1 MSRII
6 KETTVYGGP
15 RTSGYATMATL
26 HQNQSVTAIF
36 KELDFLFVEYDG
48 VNRTKRRGYVLARDV
63 QLQESVRTY
72 TALATN
78 KAIRVVVTS
87 AAVFEGPAFSGYMKL
102 GSFSENAFISFLG
115 IKENDFALVE
125 MKNHAGVVR
134 GYFYA
139 NYLRTFSNRVGS
151 IISDTNS
158 TGYLS
163 PLNKFTA
170 GQCTW
175 YCWGRA
181 YEKCGANITFSGG
194 QNGNQWY
201 ANVSGGY
208 KAKYPASHTPVANSV
223 CSCNTSSVYGHVLF
237 IEAVEDGYVYFTEDN
252 WAADDPALRRMTV
265 SEFTSNRQ
273 VIGYIAV

>member
-1 MSRII
+1 M
-6 KETTVYGGP
+6 G
-15 RTSGYATMATL
+15 TS
-26 HQNQSVTAIF
+26 
-36 KELDFLFVEYDG
+36 
-48 VNRTKRRGYVLARDV
+48 
-63 QLQESVRTY
+63 
-72 TALATN
+72 
-78 KAIRVVVTS
+78 
-87 AAVFEGPAFSGYMKL
+87 
-102 GSFSENAFISFLG
+102 
-115 IKENDFALVE
+115 
-125 MKNHAGVVR
+125 
-134 GYFYA
+134 
-139 NYLRTFSNRVGS
+139 
-151 IISDTNS
+151 
-158 TGYLS
+158 
-163 PLNKFTA
+163 
-170 GQCTW
+170 
-175 YCWGRA
+175 

>member
-1 MSRII
+1 MP
-6 KETTVYGGP
+6 T
-15 RTSGYATMATL
+15 
-26 HQNQSVTAIF
+26 
-36 KELDFLFVEYDG
+36 
-48 VNRTKRRGYVLARDV
+48 
-63 QLQESVRTY
+63 
-72 TALATN
+72 
-78 KAIRVVVTS
+78 
-87 AAVFEGPAFSGYMKL
+87 
-102 GSFSENAFISFLG
+102 
-115 IKENDFALVE
+115 
-125 MKNHAGVVR
+125 
-134 GYFYA
+134 
-139 NYLRTFSNRVGS
+139 YLRTLSNRVGS

>member
-15 RTSGYATMATL
+15 RVYGYATMATL
-26 HQNQSVTAIF
+26 RQNQSVTAIF

-48 VNRTKRRGYVLARDV
+48 VNMTKRRGYVLASDV

-72 TALATN
+72 TALASN
-78 KAIRVVVTS
+78 KAIRVVATS
-87 AAVFEGPAFSGYMKL
+87 AIVSEGPAFSGYMTL
-102 GSFSENAFISFLG
+102 GSFAKNAFISFLG
-115 IKENDFALVE
+115 VKENDFALVE
-125 MKNHAGVVR
+125 METYAGAVR

-139 NYLRTFSNRVGS
+139 SYLRTLSNRVGN
-151 IISDTNS
+151 IISDVNS
-158 TGYLS
+158 IGYQS

-223 CSCNTSSVYGHVLF
+223 CSCYTSSENGHVLF

-252 WAADDPALRRMTV
+252 WAADDPALRRMTI
-265 SEFTSNRQ
+265 SEFTSSHQ